1 MADKPQHILEIPDSL
16 GRDVDRYRAGA
27 GPAPPMEA
35 FMSDASLEAA
45 SAATGLAAAP
55 VREENLRPIT
65 AAEAARRA
73 TFDGEALPGHPVPR
87 RVLPA
92 PFRRQQISIE
102 HHGRSWVS
110 CRADQVAVGDT
121 VPDIGRVTENRSVLR
136 YAKVAGVPDVAV
148 GMKNILIGA
157 GGVEQAFEPGD
168 IVRAFRLAG

>member
-1 MADKPQHILEIPDSL
+1 
-16 GRDVDRYRAGA
+16 
-27 GPAPPMEA
+27 
-35 FMSDASLEAA
+35 
-45 SAATGLAAAP
+45 
-55 VREENLRPIT
+55 
-65 AAEAARRA
+65 
-73 TFDGEALPGHPVPR
+73 
-87 RVLPA
+87 VLPA